1 MPQSAVHALL
11 QPPPYY
17 FYIALVV
24 LLILETLG
32 VVGSLYY
39 AQSVRNSNI
48 DASTNIAMSSAR
60 DLEKLMDDQKGPI
73 LQVATAVAMV
83 SGCMGSHV
91 RCGLWLMGE
100 QSLMRRWAHE
110 GEARQ
115 RRRMGHPTLPCSA
128 MLSMS
133 ALPPC
138 ALSSLRS
145 QNPNWPSFNA
155 SFNELAY
162 QLSL

>member
-1 MPQSAVHALL
+1 MALEQCKEGMEYPAPTVTQKIRAWFKVRDRGDKGVFITLLKKQSFMHTGTLPQSARHALL

-48 DASTNIAMSSAR
+48 DAATNIALSSAR

-83 SGCMGSHV
+83 S
-91 RCGLWLMGE
+91 
-100 QSLMRRWAHE
+100 
-110 GEARQ
+110 
-115 RRRMGHPTLPCSA
+115 
-128 MLSMS
+128 
-133 ALPPC
+133 
-138 ALSSLRS
+138 
-145 QNPNWPSFNA
+145 
-155 SFNELAY
+155 
-162 QLSL
+162 